1 MIGRKNLHVT
11 AERANFPLGALNVRA
26 GSAANVALFDVPVR
40 AGVSVTAVWMR
51 VTNCDGE
58 TADFAAVQ
66 TGTLWVV
73 DVPAAHF
80 STPGEVP
87 SGVEVWASGTGADG
101 EPHTWNIGVGDLCVL
116 DGDSGAPVP
125 GTPWTAIKLRETAP
139 TNPVY
144 GDAKIVGGA
153 LYVYDGTQW
162 VGGGGGGGGI
172 VDDTVTR
179 ASSNAVKS
187 SGIWSAIWGTLTAL
201 PTGFSALYDW
211 VVEQLAGKLS
221 TSGGTMTGILK
232 LKGTQLEFEDAE
244 TPADMGGIYVAGDT
258 STGGT
263 VLRLVQWQNGGM
275 VAAVALSAGNVATID
290 YVQAQLAGKVN
301 GALGSGGW
309 VVTNGQREYVF
320 ASDALAD
327 DDITI
332 ARIAELRYAKHVLTT
347 PAGSATLLD
356 RADNLY
362 VGDSSFTSCTFTLP
376 EARDGKIRDF
386 LLDVD
391 NSANS
396 SGVDAEFYDLGTAFA
411 MAVNADAVSSSKTAG
426 EVLAEL
432 TTVEANTRARFY
444 LTETAQTVTVGSTTL
459 PVISIQRLSIATAT
473 VRGGAA

>member
-11 AERANFPLGALNVRA
+11 AERPNFPLGALCVRA

-40 AGVSVTAVWMR
+40 AGVSVTGVTMR

-58 TADFAAVQ
+58 SADYAAVQ

-80 STPGEVP
+80 ATPGEVP
-87 SGVEVWASGTGADG
+87 NGVEVWASGTGADG
-101 EPHTWNIGVGDLCVL
+101 EPHTWSIGVGDLCVL
-116 DGDSGAPVP
+116 DGDSDTPVP
-125 GTPWTAIKLRETAP
+125 SVAWTAIKLRADTP
-139 TNPVY
+139 TSPVY
-144 GDAKIVGGA
+144 GDAIISNGA

-162 VGGGGGGGGI
+162 IGGGGGGGGV
-172 VDDTVTR
+172 VDDSVTR
-179 ASSNAVKS
+179 TSSNAVKS
-187 SGIWSAIWGTLTAL
+187 SGIWSAIWGALTAL
-201 PTGFSALYDW
+201 PTGFTSLYDW
-211 VVEQLAGKLS
+211 VVDQLTGKVS
-221 TSGGTMTGILK
+221 KTGDTITGTLV
-232 LKGTQLEFEDAE
+232 LKGSALQIEDAD
-244 TPADMGGIYVAGDT
+244 TAADMGGMYAVGSPSAGA
-258 STGGT
+258 T
-263 VLRLVQWQNGGM
+263 VLKLIRWSGGASQS
-275 VAAVALSAGNVATID
+275 VVLTAENAATID
-290 YVQAQLAGKVN
+290 YVQAQLAGKVS
-301 GALGSGGW
+301 GSLGSGGW
-309 VVTNGQREYVF
+309 VVTNGQRNYVF
-320 ASDALAD
+320 ASDSLAD

-376 EARDGKIRDF
+376 AARDGRIRDF

-396 SGVDAEFYDLGTAFA
+396 SGFDAEFYGLGTAFA
-411 MAVNADAVSSSKTAG
+411 MAVNADDVSASKTAG
-426 EVLAEL
+426 EVLAEM
-432 TTVEANTRARFY
+432 TSVEANTRARFY
-444 LTETAQTVTVGSTTL
+444 FTETAQTVTVGSTSL